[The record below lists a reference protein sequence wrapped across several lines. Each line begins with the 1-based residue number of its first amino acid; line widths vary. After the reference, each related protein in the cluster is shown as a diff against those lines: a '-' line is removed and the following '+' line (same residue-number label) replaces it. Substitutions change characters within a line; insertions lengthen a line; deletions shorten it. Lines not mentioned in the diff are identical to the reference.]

1 MQNKG
6 ITRTL
11 LGVGLLTLAC
21 GVMLAQNNKVSP
33 QQAVTKG
40 SNIVHT
46 KTAPPPGLS
55 VLFSNLGSS
64 TDAYDETNG
73 WLIEGPDNTVTFSS
87 QAIANPYT
95 PTANSTIRAAQIAL
109 GYDGSGTNNA
119 AIAIYTDAGGLP
131 GTPIRVYNVSNLP
144 TFGTCCTLVAIGGP
158 DGLQVTAGT
167 QYWIVAG
174 TDNKSS
180 TAYDVW
186 NYTWNDS
193 QGPIAYGGTA
203 TGGVWTA
210 FTGNQNAFAL
220 YGTTP

>member
-1 MQNKG
+1 MMNKG
-6 ITRTL
+6 ITRTI
-11 LGVGLLTLAC
+11 LGAGLLTLAC
-21 GVMLAQNNKVSP
+21 GVLMAQNNKISP

-40 SNIVHT
+40 SNIIHA

-64 TDAYDETNG
+64 TDAYDEANG

-95 PTANSTIRAAQIAL
+95 PTADSTIRSAQIAL

-119 AIAIYTDAGGLP
+119 VVAIFTDEGGLP
-131 GTPIRVYNVSNLP
+131 GKALRAYNVSNLP

-158 DGLQVTAGT
+158 NGLQVKAGT

-174 TDNKSS
+174 WDKPSS

-193 QGPIAYGGTA
+193 QGNIAFGGTA
-203 TGGVWTA
+203 TGDVWTG

>member
-1 MQNKG
+1 MKNKG

-11 LGVGLLTLAC
+11 LGAGLLTLAC
-21 GVMLAQNNKVSP
+21 GAMLAQNNKVSP
-33 QQAVTKG
+33 QQAITKG
-40 SNIVHT
+40 SNIVHA
-46 KTAPPPGLS
+46 KTAPPPGLK

-64 TDAYDETNG
+64 TDAYDDTQG

-87 QAIANPYT
+87 QGIANPYT
-95 PTANSTIRAAQIAL
+95 PTADSTIRVAQIAL

-119 AIAIYTDAGGLP
+119 AIAIFTDNNGLP
-131 GTPIRVYNVSNLP
+131 GIPIRAYNVSNLP
-144 TFGTCCTLVAIGGP
+144 TFGTCCTLVTMGGENGVP
-158 DGLQVTAGT
+158 VKAGT

-174 TDNKSS
+174 TDNQSL

-186 NYTWNDS
+186 AYTFNDS
-193 QGPIAYGGTA
+193 QGPIAFEGTA
-203 TGGVWTA
+203 TGNVWTA